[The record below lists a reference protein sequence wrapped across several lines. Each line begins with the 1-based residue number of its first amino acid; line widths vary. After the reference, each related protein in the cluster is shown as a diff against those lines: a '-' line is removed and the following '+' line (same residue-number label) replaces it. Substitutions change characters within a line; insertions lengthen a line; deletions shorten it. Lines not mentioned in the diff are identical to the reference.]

1 MSTLNIQELN
11 TIKEAAINAAI
22 RGDLL
27 KFDSLMRLYIYRR
40 WQLS

>member
-1 MSTLNIQELN
+1 MSTLNIQEL
-11 TIKEAAINAAI
+11 KSLKDAAVNAAI

-27 KFDSLMRLYIYRR
+27 KFDALMRLYVYRR